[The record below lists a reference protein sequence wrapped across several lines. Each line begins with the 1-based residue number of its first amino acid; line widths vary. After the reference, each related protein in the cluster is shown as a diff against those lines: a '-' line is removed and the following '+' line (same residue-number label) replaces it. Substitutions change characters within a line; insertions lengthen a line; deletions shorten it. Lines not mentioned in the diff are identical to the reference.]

1 MKEGYKA
8 KQWQK
13 KKSSKTNAKTE
24 RKNNNNNK
32 KEAELR
38 FYKHNKAAV
47 GTK

>member
-24 RKNNNNNK
+24 QKNNNNNK
-32 KEAELR
+32 EAELR
-38 FYKHNKAAV
+38 LYKHNKAAV